1 MVVVVLHLHRVN
13 KGWQL
18 FFFFFFF
25 LQILVLRVNFDEE
38 SNGDGLEAQ
47 KIFLLVLRATFM
59 KIEEK

>member
-1 MVVVVLHLHRVN
+1 MAT
-13 KGWQL
+13 
-18 FFFFFFF
+18 FFFFF

-59 KIEEK
+59 KIEEKIEEIKGKGL

>member
-1 MVVVVLHLHRVN
+1 MVVLHLHRVN

-18 FFFFFFF
+18 FFFFFYFF
-25 LQILVLRVNFDEE
+25 LQILVLRVNLDEE